1 MLAMLVSKNKS
12 DLIIIGAGLVGTSLA
27 VSMQNHGLQI
37 KILEHH
43 LPDATLSLKE
53 KDMRPITLSHA
64 SYQILRIL
72 GVWEDLASES
82 CPISIVH
89 VSDQGALGTVC
100 FRASELQ
107 VPALGYVVPFYK
119 LQNAL
124 YQRAASQKN
133 VEIIPI
139 TNVLAIR
146 CGNIASV
153 NYLTTEGE
161 KNLQTSLLVAA
172 DGTESTARRLL
183 NIPIKEKNENG
194 VALIASMDLRKP
206 HNQTAY
212 ERFTPQGTLSVL
224 PLFNQNQCR
233 LVWSLSRKLA
243 DKVSQW
249 PDEEF
254 QCKVQEIFKNRLGEI
269 KSLKRD
275 SQFPLQLLISKEQI
289 RPGFVLLGNAA
300 HTLYPIAAQGFNL
313 GLRDVAVLN
322 ELVVSAYQRHNSLG
336 EISLLQEYIKWRKED
351 QKQIIRLT
359 RNISQWFSLPLPLAN
374 RVRGLVLL
382 AIELLPPIKNQLAKR
397 FLGLTGRLPKL
408 MRSKL
413 EWM

>member
-1 MLAMLVSKNKS
+1 MIVSKNKS
-12 DLIIIGAGLVGTSLA
+12 DLVIIGAGLLGTSLA
-27 VSMQNHGLQI
+27 VSMQNHGLRI

-43 LPDATLSLKE
+43 LPNVTFPLKE
-53 KDMRPITLSHA
+53 KDIRPIALSYA
-64 SYQILRIL
+64 SYQILRTL

-82 CPISIVH
+82 CPISTVQ
-89 VSDQGALGTVC
+89 VSDQGALGTVR

-107 VPALGYVVPFYK
+107 VSALGYVVPFYK
-119 LQNAL
+119 LQYAL

-146 CGNIASV
+146 CGNVVSV
-153 NYLTTEGE
+153 NYLTMEGE

-194 VALIASMDLRKP
+194 VALIASMDLVKP
-206 HNQTAY
+206 HHQTAY
-212 ERFTPQGTLSVL
+212 VRFTPQGTLSVL

-233 LVWSLSRKLA
+233 LVWSLPRKLA
-243 DKVSQW
+243 DKVGQW
-249 PDEEF
+249 TDEEF
-254 QCKVQEIFKNRLGEI
+254 QCIVQEIFRNRLGEI

-313 GLRDVAVLN
+313 GLRDVAALN
-322 ELVVSAYQRHNSLG
+322 ELVVSAYQRHNALG
-336 EISLLQEYIKWRKED
+336 EMNLLQEYVKWRKKD
-351 QKQIIRLT
+351 QKQMIRLT
-359 RNISQWFSLPLPLAN
+359 RNISQWICLPLPLAN
-374 RVRGLVLL
+374 RVRGLGLL

-397 FLGLTGRLPKL
+397 FLGLTGRLSKL
-408 MRSKL
+408 VRGDL